1 MLYLMGKRQHEGQ
14 QQLFEQ
20 IRALQE
26 QAELKE
32 CTFAPVLCGLPSAES
47 SDPTTAHRVTR
58 KSRRNTMPRPFSFAE
73 GRYKV
78 KLAPEV
84 FTMTV
89 EIGRGRKG
97 KMSIREGEDP
107 RLVSTALGSQ
117 RVSQHPA
124 TNF

>member
-1 MLYLMGKRQHEGQ
+1 MS
-14 QQLFEQ
+14 LFKFTRCR
-20 IRALQE
+20 ILPNAL
-26 QAELKE
+26 
-32 CTFAPVLCGLPSAES
+32 CRDPS
-47 SDPTTAHRVTR
+47 TAHRSARTF
-58 KSRRNTMPRPFSFAE
+58 KRNTTPRPFSFAE

-107 RLVSTALGSQ
+107 RLV
-117 RVSQHPA
+117 VSSPL
-124 TNF
+124 